1 MNTLRSI
8 WNQMPTLR
16 LLIPFIL
23 GIILCI
29 ESPFA
34 VLYPLW
40 IAALLL
46 VLSVSIIVFVN
57 NIKATVLIYQW
68 RYASGV
74 AVFTAILSVGYITTF
89 FRTDITD
96 PHHLVHADTISQQ
109 DQITC
114 IGIVSEPPV
123 LRAKTISVLIECEKI
138 VQGDSLVQTEGKVLG
153 SIVRNDSS
161 ETIKYGDKLLISGT
175 ITAYEYPKN
184 PDQFDYRSY
193 QALHHIY
200 HRVYLREHDW
210 HIIATHQGNPVLA
223 QIYDVRTYFLSLIK
237 KSVPGTNELA
247 VATAIMLG
255 YRDYVTDEVT
265 QAYSGSGVLHV
276 LSVSGL
282 HVAVLYYVLNLL
294 LGWMDRRRR
303 LEILKGV
310 LMILIML
317 FYAGLTG
324 LSPPVLR
331 SVWMF
336 ALMTIAGLLDRRVS
350 MYNILAV
357 SCLVLLIWDPYYI
370 ADVGFQLSYIA
381 VVGIIYLYP
390 IIHVWITIP
399 SVILPPSIA
408 FLSRIIHYI
417 LDFVWGLISVSIA
430 AQIATLP
437 ISLYYFHSFPNLFL
451 LSNLLVI
458 PLSNLVLISGMILFA
473 ASWWHWLM
481 IQAGWVFDHLLIGL
495 NHIVFRIDNIPF
507 ALSRG
512 MVISLAEML
521 LCYLILFFIC
531 WYREHKSAR
540 ILMLSLTTTL
550 LLCSAFAID
559 SIQRSST
566 QKLIVYDVTGK
577 KAIAFI
583 LQRKAY
589 YDFDSALVNSE
600 MLLRYNIKD
609 NWWHNGVEVQI
620 PIDSSD
626 LANPLV
632 YGKLY
637 AVNGKRILLID
648 KPISSDTIEKQQVD
662 IVILS
667 ANINTTIKDL
677 SQSIVFKELV
687 FDSSNRPKRI
697 NEWIEEC
704 KKAKIKYHNCRDHAF
719 ELAL

>member
-1 MNTLRSI
+1 
-8 WNQMPTLR
+8 MPIVR

-29 ESPFA
+29 ESPFLG
-34 VLYPLW
+34 LYPVW

-46 VLSVSIIVFVN
+46 VLSVSIIVLVN
-57 NIKATVLIYQW
+57 NIKSTVLIYQW

-74 AVFTAILSVGYITTF
+74 AIFVAILSIGYLTTF
-89 FRTDITD
+89 FHADITD
-96 PHHLVHADTISQQ
+96 PHHLAHADITSQMGKT
-109 DQITC
+109 TC

-123 LRAKTISVLIECEKI
+123 LREKTISVLIQLEKI
-138 VQGDSLVQTEGKVLG
+138 VEGDSLVQIEGKVLG

-161 ETIKYGDKLLISGT
+161 EKIRYGDRLVISGA
-175 ITAYEYPKN
+175 ITPYEYPKN

-200 HRVYLREHDW
+200 HRTYLRDHDW
-210 HIIATHQGNPVLA
+210 QIIATHQGNALLTE
-223 QIYDVRTYFLSLIK
+223 IYAVRAYFLSLITL
-237 KSVPGTNELA
+237 SVHGTNELA

-303 LEILKGV
+303 LEILKGI

-336 ALMTIAGLLDRRVS
+336 ALMTIARLLDRDVS
-350 MYNILAV
+350 MNNILAV
-357 SCLVLLIWDPYYI
+357 SCLVLLIWDPYFV

-381 VVGIIYLYP
+381 VVGIVYLYP
-390 IIHVWITIP
+390 IIQVWITVP
-399 SVILPPSIA
+399 SVIFSHRFA
-408 FLSRIIHYI
+408 FAARTINYI
-417 LDFVWGLISVSIA
+417 LDFVMGLISVSIA

-458 PLSNLVLISGMILFA
+458 PLSNFVLIAGLFLFA
-473 ASWWHWLM
+473 SSWWHWLM
-481 IQAGWVFDHLLIGL
+481 IHAGWVFDHLLIGL
-495 NHIVFRIDNIPF
+495 NHIVFWIDSIPF

-512 MVISLAEML
+512 LVISLVEML
-521 LCYLILFFIC
+521 LCYLVLFFIC
-531 WYREHKSAR
+531 WFRERKSAR
-540 ILMLSLTTTL
+540 ILLFILTAVL
-550 LLCSAFAID
+550 LLCSAFSID
-559 SIQRSST
+559 SIQRSTT

-577 KAIAFI
+577 KAIVFI

-589 YDFDSALVNSE
+589 YDFDSVLVNDE
-600 MLLRYNIKD
+600 TLLRYNIKD
-609 NWWHNGVEVQI
+609 NWWHNGVETQI

-626 LANPLV
+626 LVTPLP

-637 AVNGKRILLID
+637 TINARRILMVN
-648 KPISSDTIEKQQVD
+648 KSMPPDTSIRKQQVD
-662 IVILS
+662 LVILS
-667 ANINTTIKDL
+667 ANIKTTITDL
-677 SQSIVFKELV
+677 THHIAFGKII
-687 FDSSNRPKRI
+687 FDSSNKPQTI
-697 NEWIEEC
+697 QAWIEEC
-704 KKAKIKYHNCRDHAF
+704 EKTKIKYHNCRDHAF
-719 ELAL
+719 QLNL